1 MLLMVVCALALSVQS
16 QPSLPPLVE
25 PYPLLHGDDPH
36 GAPAVPLSP
45 DPLVAT
51 TWAAAENITG

>member
-1 MLLMVVCALALSVQS
+1 MMFSVLVYALSVQS

-25 PYPLLHGDDPH
+25 PYPLLHGDDPQ

-51 TWAAAENITG
+51 TWAAGENITG